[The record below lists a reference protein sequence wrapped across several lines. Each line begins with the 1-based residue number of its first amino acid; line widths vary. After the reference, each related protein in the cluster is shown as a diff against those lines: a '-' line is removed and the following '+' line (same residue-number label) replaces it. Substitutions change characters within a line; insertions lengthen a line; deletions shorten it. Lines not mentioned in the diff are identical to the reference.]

1 MAEDVTEDHD
11 VPEPDD
17 GASAEGTLRR
27 WLTVVIGFV
36 LLALAV
42 SAVVWGLQQRSELTE
57 SRAERDRQRDAV
69 LVASGFVEA
78 LMSYDHEDLDA
89 QQAAVDGFAT
99 EQFRT
104 EYADAFTNEVRDQIV
119 AEEAS
124 SSVTVQ
130 DVYVTF
136 DDDDELS
143 AIVHARSEVSSGR
156 GASAEL
162 ESYLLVRL
170 VRLEDRWQVDE
181 LTSLGSRDLSPL
193 PGQPTDEDSEET
205 ESDG

>member
-1 MAEDVTEDHD
+1 MTDDHEMF
-11 VPEPDD
+11 EPDED
-17 GASAEGTLRR
+17 ASGRGAPRR
-27 WLTVVIGFV
+27 WMTIAMGLV
-36 LLALAV
+36 LLAVAV
-42 SAVVWGLQQRSELTE
+42 SAVAWGMDQRSELAE
-57 SRAERDRQRDAV
+57 SRAQRGRQRDAV

-78 LMSYDHEDLDA
+78 LMSYDHEDLDT
-89 QQAAVDGFAT
+89 QRAAVERFAT

-124 SSVTVQ
+124 SSVTVR
-130 DVYVTF
+130 DVYVNV

-156 GASAEL
+156 GAAAEL

-170 VRLEDRWQVDE
+170 VRVDDRWQVDD
-181 LTSLGSRDLSPL
+181 LTSLGSRELSAM
-193 PGQPTDEDSEET
+193 PGESTDEDSEER